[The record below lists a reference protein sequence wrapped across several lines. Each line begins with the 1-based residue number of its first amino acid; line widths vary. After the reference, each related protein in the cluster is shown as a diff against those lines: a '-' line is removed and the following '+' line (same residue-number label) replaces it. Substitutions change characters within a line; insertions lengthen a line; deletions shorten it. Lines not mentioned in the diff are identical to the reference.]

1 MKKLFI
7 SVFVLAFSANLFAQ
21 NNVQLTDAELE
32 ILLEE
37 RQGVADGAESLLS
50 NMDPSINSASQENN
64 DDLWQEKTGSANPL
78 NGKDVG
84 NYAKPAIVDIDN
96 DGDYDV
102 FVGSSNGQMYYF
114 KNTGSNS
121 NVVLTQQTST
131 SAYPLH
137 NVNIGAES
145 NPTFIDIDG
154 AVSYTHLRAH
164 ET

>member
-37 RQGVADGAESLLS
+37 RQRVADAAESLLS

-64 DDLWQEKTGSANPL
+64 DDLWQEKTGSSNPL

-121 NVVLTQQTST
+121 NVVLLS
-131 SAYPLH
+131 LI
-137 NVNIGAES
+137 NISE
-145 NPTFIDIDG
+145 PTRRYG
-154 AVSYTHLRAH
+154 RA
-164 ET
+164 